1 MAMQTEKSSGAAK
14 RGGKYLTFDLDDE
27 IYGVNILK
35 VKEIIGIIGITP
47 VPQAPPYVRGVLNLR
62 GKIIPVMDLR
72 LKFGFEERAYDERTC
87 VIVVELA
94 NAAGK
99 LLVGIIVDSVSEVTN
114 IAEGDIG
121 PTPDLGGR
129 QNTDH
134 IEGMA
139 KLKGKVVILLNIAQV
154 LSFDEMGELAGAA

>member
-1 MAMQTEKSSGAAK
+1 MAIQEDKSAEAAK
-14 RGGKYLTFDLDDE
+14 RGGKHLTFALDDE
-27 IYGVNILK
+27 VYGSNILK
-35 VKEIIGIIGITP
+35 IKEIIGIMDITP
-47 VPQAPPYVRGVLNLR
+47 VPQSPPYVKGVLNLR

-72 LKFGFEERAYDERTC
+72 LKFGFEKRAYDERTC

-99 LLVGIIVDSVSEVTN
+99 LLIGIIVDSVSEVAN
-114 IAEGDIG
+114 IPEGDIE

-129 QNTDH
+129 QNTEY

-139 KLKGKVVILLNIAQV
+139 KMKGKVVILLDIAQV
-154 LSFDEMGELAGAA
+154 LSFGEIGELAGAA